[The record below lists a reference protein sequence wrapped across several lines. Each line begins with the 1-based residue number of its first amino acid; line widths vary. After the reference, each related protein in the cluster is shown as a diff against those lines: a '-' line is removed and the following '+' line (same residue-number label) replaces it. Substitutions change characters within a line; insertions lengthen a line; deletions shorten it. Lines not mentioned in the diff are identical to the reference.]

1 MSIGGDDI
9 AQARHYGTEFVMVD
23 YKTKATSLYANA
35 NFVPSQ
41 RLHLFT
47 TLSYHKSTAEYD
59 PVEMPDI
66 TDKLEGDLTH
76 QDFSFDHMHEYS
88 NHDFGSVN
96 LALGFGYLIAAQTTF
111 TFDLEYADL
120 TDDSG
125 TAGTDPYYVYGD
137 ESGSWYMIRSGL
149 KFDF

>member
-1 MSIGGDDI
+1 
-9 AQARHYGTEFVMVD
+9 MVD
-23 YKTKATSLYANA
+23 YKTKAQSLYANA
-35 NFVPSQ
+35 NFMPSSK
-41 RLHLFT
+41 LSMFA

-66 TDKLEGDLTH
+66 TDKLDGDLTH

-88 NHDFGSVN
+88 NHDYGAIN
-96 LALGFGYLIAAQTTF
+96 LALGFDWVVVSQTTF
-111 TFDLEYADL
+111 TCDLEYADL

-125 TAGTDPYYVYGD
+125 STGTDPYYVYGD